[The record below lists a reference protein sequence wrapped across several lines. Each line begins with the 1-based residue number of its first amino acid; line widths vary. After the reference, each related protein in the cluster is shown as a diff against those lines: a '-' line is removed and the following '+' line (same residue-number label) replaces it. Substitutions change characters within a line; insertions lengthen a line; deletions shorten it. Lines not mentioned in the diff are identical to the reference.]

1 MVQVNINDNCSCDN
15 CSPKIIT
22 FTSIF
27 YVSFDTNVV
36 VVLMYAINK
45 SEYSQSILAL
55 RLINST
61 AIYVIIEL
69 NKHLSMKHKVVI
81 LSVITELIENI
92 YL

>member
-1 MVQVNINDNCSCDN
+1 
-15 CSPKIIT
+15 
-22 FTSIF
+22 
-27 YVSFDTNVV
+27 
-36 VVLMYAINK
+36 MYAINK